1 MAFTAQQLAERM
13 PDARELLSDE
23 PEMESTQHYQQ
34 LAMLF
39 SHLEWYW
46 RDRNDFFI
54 GANLTV
60 YYAHEQL
67 QRRQFRGPDFFL
79 VRNTERRPRPSWAI
93 WKEGGR
99 YPDLIIELLSPST
112 ARVDRNGKKT
122 FYHQQ
127 FRTPEY
133 YWFSPDT
140 LEFAGFHWVEEGY
153 QPQVPNEHGLLW
165 SPVLELSL
173 GVSDGELRYFTAEGE
188 KIATP
193 DEAALRAYRRIDQEQ
208 QRAERAQRVAERAQQ
223 AVEQE
228 RQWAEQERQ
237 RAERLAAQLRA
248 LGVDPDTL

>member
-1 MAFTAQQLAERM
+1 MSVTAQDLFQTLATDEL
-13 PDARELLSDE
+13 LLSDE
-23 PEMESTQHYQQ
+23 PQMESSQHYHQ
-34 LAMLF
+34 LQILVTG
-39 SHLEWYW
+39 LEWHW

-54 GANLTV
+54 GANLSV
-60 YYAHEQL
+60 YYNRDHP
-67 QRRQFRGPDFFL
+67 RRRKFIGPDFFL

-112 ARVDRNGKKT
+112 ARVDRNDKKT

-140 LEFAGFHWVEEGY
+140 LEFAGFHWAEEGY
-153 QPQVPNEHGLLW
+153 QPQIPNEHGLLW

-228 RQWAEQERQ
+228 RQRAEQERQ